1 MKLILFLFFSVVFS
15 LPLEIYAQ
23 QLIIS
28 VPNADITH
36 SKESIITIE
45 NQTKT
50 QDLGADNFGFY
61 TYGIGHDTELALS
74 TYNASL
80 PKTTD
85 LVIAPGFKTAKQIL
99 KETFPDREVK
109 LTFGQLV
116 PISLQGQGVGS
127 WSYGHLSGRIPKL
140 DTRLT
145 IGSNFGTKQLFGR
158 NQVSVL
164 AGIEHPITKKLTFV
178 ADWFSGTH
186 NFASLAAGFQ
196 YNFNPRTAIVLA
208 YKLPNN
214 SRSQTPAVI
223 IEFVKHF

>member
-1 MKLILFLFFSVVFS
+1 MKFLLLILLFIIFP
-15 LPLEIYAQ
+15 LPVEVLAQ

-36 SKESIITIE
+36 SKESIITLESQI
-45 NQTKT
+45 KT
-50 QDLGADNFGFY
+50 QDVGADNFGFY

-74 TYNASL
+74 AYNVSL
-80 PKTTD
+80 PKTND
-85 LVIAPGFKTAKQIL
+85 LVIAPGFKTAKQIFKKTL
-99 KETFPDREVK
+99 PEQDVK
-109 LTFGQLV
+109 ITFGQMV

-127 WSYGHLSGRIPKL
+127 WSYGHLSGRLPKL
-140 DTRLT
+140 NTRVT

-158 NQVSVL
+158 NQVSL
-164 AGIEHPITKKLTFV
+164 IAGIEQPITKKLTFV

-196 YNFNPRTAIVLA
+196 YNFNPRTALVLA

-214 SRSQTPAVI
+214 SRSQSPAI
-223 IEFVKHF
+223 IAEFVKHF